1 MPPAAS
7 LSVFWKVA
15 MGFLLTM
22 HCSGLSQSMSHSP
35 CGAPKGKTETVKCA
49 QSADFEKLNK
59 IKKVPLFCLH
69 QEQNVYN
76 KHAFHLSR
84 SGKNVMVWLS
94 KVSLHDT
101 NRCRVTCTYDP
112 VAVFCTDCGS
122 VILTPVCVCVCVH
135 ACVHMCDLGVA
146 VWLLEIWIAY
156 IKLQIIQVLLLV
168 VVIVILCLRCPSV
181 GVV

>member
-59 IKKVPLFCLH
+59 IKKSLYSVSTRSRMCIINMPFICPGVAKMWWFDCLKSLYMI
-69 QEQNVYN
+69 QTDAGS
-76 KHAFHLSR
+76 HALMTLWLCFVLIVDQWFWHL
-84 SGKNVMVWLS
+84 
-94 KVSLHDT
+94 
-101 NRCRVTCTYDP
+101 C
-112 VAVFCTDCGS
+112 
-122 VILTPVCVCVCVH
+122 VCVCVCV
-135 ACVHMCDLGVA
+135 CVCASMHVC
-146 VWLLEIWIAY
+146 IC
-156 IKLQIIQVLLLV
+156 
-168 VVIVILCLRCPSV
+168 VI
-181 GVV
+181 